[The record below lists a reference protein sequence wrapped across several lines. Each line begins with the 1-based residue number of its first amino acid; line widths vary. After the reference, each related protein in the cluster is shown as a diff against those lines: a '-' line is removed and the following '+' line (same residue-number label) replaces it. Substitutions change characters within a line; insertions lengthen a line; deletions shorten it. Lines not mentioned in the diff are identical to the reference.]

1 MQDLPAFG
9 SRAVPVAGWPAA
21 ILKRLD
27 GPLQLLVESLEG
39 ASASAKAV
47 AHPYEVVQHLLG
59 TCKACADVG
68 VPWICYF
75 IGRAL
80 I

>member
-39 ASASAKAV
+39 ASASAEAV
-47 AHPYEVVQHLLG
+47 ACIDANSRIDTSPAVTHSTKERETL
-59 TCKACADVG
+59 
-68 VPWICYF
+68 
-75 IGRAL
+75 
-80 I
+80 